1 MRCWLHILLTII
13 VLSVS
18 PAWAQQEMR
27 SATKGTSTPLP
38 ITGTVI
44 DANHNAL
51 DVNVLAG
58 GGGGGGGTQYTEDNA
73 SAGGE
78 SMNLA
83 GSVRRDTAASSAG
96 TDGDYATVNTD
107 ATGRLWTNTELPD
120 ATAASD
126 AFANPTA
133 PSVIAHLMCFDG
145 STWLRQPRVSDTDA
159 IGVSG
164 NNCRTAT
171 MSWIFNGTSWDRT
184 RSSVAAL
191 NSAGTG
197 LTAAQIVGQFDDV
210 SPTAITENQFGNLR
224 MSANRNFY
232 TTLRDAAGNERGLNI
247 DANGE
252 LGVSAIRSALP
263 AGTNAIGKLS
273 ANSGVDIGDVDVT
286 SVTPGTTAS
295 ALGKAEDAAHASGDV
310 GVMSLCV
317 RAASA
322 TDRSA
327 GATDGD
333 YEPCAVD
340 ANGKLWTN
348 ADTEMP
354 AAATLAD
361 DTANPTVPGVASF
374 NMCFDGT
381 NWDRCTKATAGQ
393 GAVDTATQRV
403 TLAQGSTACPNYVAI
418 SQTADTTLVSGTSS
432 QYFYICSIILVAGA
446 AEVVSLWEGTGT
458 ACGTGSTA
466 ILGSTTEANGLS
478 VSANGGFSAVSGI
491 PFLRTAT
498 TANDICLRQSGTNR
512 VSGVLTYYKAP

>member
-1 MRCWLHILLTII
+1 MLRYILT
-13 VLSVS
+13 VLLLLAAS
-18 PAWAQQEMR
+18 PVLAQQEMR
-27 SATKGTSTPLP
+27 SSTKGASTPLP
-38 ITGTVI
+38 ITGSSI
-44 DANHNAL
+44 DADHNAL
-51 DVNVLAG
+51 DVKCLSG
-58 GGGGGGGTQYTEDNA
+58 CSGGGGGGTQYTEDGA

-78 SMNLA
+78 SLTLSGA
-83 GSVRRDTAASSAG
+83 VRRDTAASSST
-96 TDGDYATVNTD
+96 TDGDYSTLNTD
-107 ATGRLWTNTELPD
+107 STGRLWTNTELPD
-120 ATAASD
+120 AAAASD
-126 AFANPTA
+126 SYTNPTA
-133 PSVIAHLMCFDG
+133 PSVLAHIMCYDG

-171 MSWIFNGTSWDRT
+171 MGWNFNGTSWDRN
-184 RSSVAAL
+184 RGAVNAL

-197 LTAAQIVGQFDDV
+197 IQAAQIVGQFDDT

-224 MSANRNFY
+224 MSANRNLY
-232 TTLRDAAGNERGLNI
+232 GTIRDAAGNERG
-247 DANGE
+247 ANVNSSNE
-252 LGVSAIRSALP
+252 LL
-263 AGTNAIGKLS
+263 TNA
-273 ANSGVDIGDVDVT
+273 N
-286 SVTPGTTAS
+286 
-295 ALGKAEDAAHASGDV
+295 
-310 GVMSLCV
+310 
-317 RAASA
+317 
-322 TDRSA
+322 
-327 GATDGD
+327 
-333 YEPCAVD
+333 
-340 ANGKLWTN
+340 
-348 ADTEMP
+348 TELP

-381 NWDRCTKATAGQ
+381 TWDRCTKATAGQ

-403 TLAQGSTACPNYVAI
+403 TVAQGATACPNYIAI

-478 VSANGGFSAVSGI
+478 LAANGGFTMVSGV

-512 VSGVLTYYKAP
+512 VSGVITYYKAP

>member
-1 MRCWLHILLTII
+1 MLARLV
-13 VLSVS
+13 VLCGLFLVVGLS
-18 PAWAQQEMR
+18 PAFAQQEAR
-27 SATKGTSTPLP
+27 SSTKGASTPLP
-38 ITGTVI
+38 ITGTSV
-44 DANHNAL
+44 DADHNAL
-51 DVNVLAG
+51 DVYIRG
-58 GGGGGGGTQYTEDNA
+58 GASGSGGGTEFNEDTSHSSGAAGTLMLGVRND
-73 SAGGE
+73 AGGTTFT
-78 SMNLA
+78 
-83 GSVRRDTAASSAG
+83 DTN
-96 TDGDYATVNTD
+96 GDYSPIAVDNL
-107 ATGRLWTNTELPD
+107 GR
-120 ATAASD
+120 
-126 AFANPTA
+126 
-133 PSVIAHLMCFDG
+133 VIISIL
-145 STWLRQPRVSDTDA
+145 SLSP
-159 IGVSG
+159 
-164 NNCRTAT
+164 
-171 MSWIFNGTSWDRT
+171 GTS
-184 RSSVAAL
+184 AA
-191 NSAGTG
+191 N
-197 LTAAQIVGQFDDV
+197 
-210 SPTAITENQFGNLR
+210 
-224 MSANRNFY
+224 
-232 TTLRDAAGNERGLNI
+232 
-247 DANGE
+247 
-252 LGVSAIRSALP
+252 
-263 AGTNAIGKLS
+263 
-273 ANSGVDIGDVDVT
+273 
-286 SVTPGTTAS
+286 
-295 ALGKAEDAAHASGDV
+295 LGKAEDAGHSSGDV

-478 VSANGGFSAVSGI
+478 ISANGGFSAVSGT

-498 TANDICLRQSGTNR
+498 TANDICLRQSGANR

>member
-1 MRCWLHILLTII
+1 MLRYILT
-13 VLSVS
+13 VLLLLAAS
-18 PAWAQQEMR
+18 PALAQQEMR
-27 SATKGTSTPLP
+27 SSTKGASRPLP
-38 ITGTVI
+38 ITGSSI
-44 DANHNAL
+44 DADHNAL
-51 DVNVLAG
+51 DVKCLSGCAG
-58 GGGGGGGTQYTEDNA
+58 GGGGGT
-73 SAGGE
+73 SAT
-78 SMNLA
+78 
-83 GSVRRDTAASSAG
+83 DDAAFI
-96 TDGDYATVNTD
+96 
-107 ATGRLWTNTELPD
+107 P
-120 ATAASD
+120 
-126 AFANPTA
+126 
-133 PSVIAHLMCFDG
+133 
-145 STWLRQPRVSDTDA
+145 
-159 IGVSG
+159 
-164 NNCRTAT
+164 
-171 MSWIFNGTSWDRT
+171 
-184 RSSVAAL
+184 
-191 NSAGTG
+191 GTG
-197 LTAAQIVGQFDDV
+197 AVTPAGFMFDDV
-210 SPTAITENQFGNLR
+210 ALDSVHEGDVGVGR
-224 MSANRNFY
+224 MSANRNQY
-232 TTLRDAAGNERGLNI
+232 TTIRDAAGNERGLNI

-432 QYFYICSIILVAGA
+432 QHFYICSIILVAGA

-478 VSANGGFSAVSGI
+478 ISANGGFSAVSGT

-498 TANDICLRQSGTNR
+498 TANDICLRQSGANR
-512 VSGVLTYYKAP
+512 VSGVITYYKAP

>member
-1 MRCWLHILLTII
+1 MLRYILT
-13 VLSVS
+13 VLLLLAAS
-18 PAWAQQEMR
+18 PVLAQQEMR
-27 SATKGTSTPLP
+27 SSTKGASTPLP
-38 ITGTVI
+38 ITGSSI
-44 DANHNAL
+44 DADHNAL
-51 DVNVLAG
+51 DVKCLSG
-58 GGGGGGGTQYTEDNA
+58 CSGGGGGGTQYTEDGA

-78 SMNLA
+78 SLTLSGA
-83 GSVRRDTAASSAG
+83 VRRDTAASSST
-96 TDGDYATVNTD
+96 TDGDYSTLNTD
-107 ATGRLWTNTELPD
+107 STGRLWTNTELPD
-120 ATAASD
+120 AAAASD
-126 AFANPTA
+126 SYTNPTA
-133 PSVIAHLMCFDG
+133 PSVLAHIMCYDG

-171 MSWIFNGTSWDRT
+171 MGWNFNGTSWDRN
-184 RSSVAAL
+184 RGAVNAL

-197 LTAAQIVGQFDDV
+197 IQAAQIVGQFDDT

-224 MSANRNFY
+224 MSANRNLY
-232 TTLRDAAGNERGLNI
+232 GTIRDAAGNERG
-247 DANGE
+247 ANVNSSNE
-252 LGVSAIRSALP
+252 LL
-263 AGTNAIGKLS
+263 TNA
-273 ANSGVDIGDVDVT
+273 N
-286 SVTPGTTAS
+286 
-295 ALGKAEDAAHASGDV
+295 
-310 GVMSLCV
+310 
-317 RAASA
+317 
-322 TDRSA
+322 
-327 GATDGD
+327 
-333 YEPCAVD
+333 
-340 ANGKLWTN
+340 
-348 ADTEMP
+348 TELP

-381 NWDRCTKATAGQ
+381 TWDRCTKATAGQ

-403 TLAQGSTACPNYVAI
+403 TLAQGATACPNYVAI

-478 VSANGGFSAVSGI
+478 LAANGGFTMVSGV

-512 VSGVLTYYKAP
+512 VSGVITYYKAP

>member
-1 MRCWLHILLTII
+1 MLRYILT
-13 VLSVS
+13 VLLLLAAS
-18 PAWAQQEMR
+18 PVLAQQEMR
-27 SATKGTSTPLP
+27 SSTKGASTPLP
-38 ITGTVI
+38 ITGSSI
-44 DANHNAL
+44 DADHNAL
-51 DVNVLAG
+51 DVKCLSG
-58 GGGGGGGTQYTEDNA
+58 CSGGGGGGTQYTEDGA

-78 SMNLA
+78 SLTLSGA
-83 GSVRRDTAASSAG
+83 VRRDTAASSST
-96 TDGDYATVNTD
+96 TDGDYSTLNTD
-107 ATGRLWTNTELPD
+107 STGRLWTNTELPD
-120 ATAASD
+120 AAAASD
-126 AFANPTA
+126 SYTNPTA
-133 PSVIAHLMCFDG
+133 PSVLAHIMCYDG

-171 MSWIFNGTSWDRT
+171 MGWNFNGTSWDRN
-184 RSSVAAL
+184 RGAVNAL

-197 LTAAQIVGQFDDV
+197 IQAAQIVGQFDDT

-224 MSANRNFY
+224 MSANRNLY
-232 TTLRDAAGNERGLNI
+232 GTIRDAAGNERG
-247 DANGE
+247 ANVNSSNE
-252 LGVSAIRSALP
+252 LL
-263 AGTNAIGKLS
+263 TNA
-273 ANSGVDIGDVDVT
+273 N
-286 SVTPGTTAS
+286 
-295 ALGKAEDAAHASGDV
+295 
-310 GVMSLCV
+310 
-317 RAASA
+317 
-322 TDRSA
+322 
-327 GATDGD
+327 
-333 YEPCAVD
+333 
-340 ANGKLWTN
+340 
-348 ADTEMP
+348 TELP

-381 NWDRCTKATAGQ
+381 TWDRCTKATAGQ

-478 VSANGGFSAVSGI
+478 LAANGGFTMVSGV

-512 VSGVLTYYKAP
+512 VSGVITYYKAP

>member
-1 MRCWLHILLTII
+1 MLRYILT
-13 VLSVS
+13 VLLLLAAS
-18 PAWAQQEMR
+18 PALAQQEMR
-27 SATKGTSTPLP
+27 SSTKGASTPLP
-38 ITGTVI
+38 ITGSAI
-44 DANHNAL
+44 DADHNAL
-51 DVNVLAG
+51 DVKCLAGCTG
-58 GGGGGGGTQYTEDNA
+58 GGGAGDA
-73 SAGGE
+73 S
-78 SMNLA
+78 LA
-83 GSVRRDTAASSAG
+83 
-96 TDGDYATVNTD
+96 
-107 ATGRLWTNTELPD
+107 E
-120 ATAASD
+120 
-126 AFANPTA
+126 
-133 PSVIAHLMCFDG
+133 
-145 STWLRQPRVSDTDA
+145 QQ
-159 IGVSG
+159 
-164 NNCRTAT
+164 
-171 MSWIFNGTSWDRT
+171 
-184 RSSVAAL
+184 
-191 NSAGTG
+191 
-197 LTAAQIVGQFDDV
+197 AQ
-210 SPTAITENQFGNLR
+210 TAILTTIDDDTGTIAKAVKAEDGAHSSGQTGIPFWGVRND
-224 MSANRNFY
+224 SAS
-232 TTLRDAAGNERGLNI
+232 TTLT
-247 DANGE
+247 DANGDYTPIATDSNGR
-252 LGVSAIRSALP
+252 LFVNAVSSIF
-263 AGTNAIGKLS
+263 
-273 ANSGVDIGDVDVT
+273 
-286 SVTPGTTAS
+286 SVTPGTGAT
-295 ALGKAEDAAHASGDV
+295 ALGKAEDAAHASGDT

-361 DTANPTVPGVASF
+361 DTTNPTVPGVASF

-381 NWDRCTKATAGQ
+381 TWDRCTKATAGQ

-403 TLAQGSTACPNYVAI
+403 TLAQGSTACPNYIAI

-478 VSANGGFSAVSGI
+478 ISANGGFSAVSGT

-498 TANDICLRQSGTNR
+498 TANDICLRQSGANR

>member
-1 MRCWLHILLTII
+1 
-13 VLSVS
+13 
-18 PAWAQQEMR
+18 
-27 SATKGTSTPLP
+27 
-38 ITGTVI
+38 
-44 DANHNAL
+44 
-51 DVNVLAG
+51 
-58 GGGGGGGTQYTEDNA
+58 
-73 SAGGE
+73 
-78 SMNLA
+78 
-83 GSVRRDTAASSAG
+83 
-96 TDGDYATVNTD
+96 
-107 ATGRLWTNTELPD
+107 
-120 ATAASD
+120 
-126 AFANPTA
+126 
-133 PSVIAHLMCFDG
+133 
-145 STWLRQPRVSDTDA
+145 
-159 IGVSG
+159 
-164 NNCRTAT
+164 
-171 MSWIFNGTSWDRT
+171 
-184 RSSVAAL
+184 
-191 NSAGTG
+191 
-197 LTAAQIVGQFDDV
+197 
-210 SPTAITENQFGNLR
+210 
-224 MSANRNFY
+224 
-232 TTLRDAAGNERGLNI
+232 
-247 DANGE
+247 
-252 LGVSAIRSALP
+252 
-263 AGTNAIGKLS
+263 
-273 ANSGVDIGDVDVT
+273 VDIGDVDVT

-403 TLAQGSTACPNYVAI
+403 TLAQGSTACPNYIAI

-478 VSANGGFSAVSGI
+478 ISANGGFSAVSGT

-498 TANDICLRQSGTNR
+498 TANDICLRQSGANR